1 MRGGVG
7 GGRVG
12 GMRGGGGRVGGGMRG
27 GGGRGGGR
35 ERFTMPMDQDMIRSE
50 QQQETPDDF
59 MGII

>member
-1 MRGGVG
+1 MDGGSCG
-7 GGRVG
+7 S
-12 GMRGGGGRVGGGMRG
+12 G

-35 ERFTMPMDQDMIRSE
+35 ERFTMPVDQDMIRSE